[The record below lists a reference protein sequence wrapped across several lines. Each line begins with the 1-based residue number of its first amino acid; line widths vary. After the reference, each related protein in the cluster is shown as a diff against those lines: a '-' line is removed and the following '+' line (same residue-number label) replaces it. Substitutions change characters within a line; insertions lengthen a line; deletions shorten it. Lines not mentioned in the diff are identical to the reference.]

1 MKLEEKTI
9 FPQLFC
15 LITHLVISSCGACCI
30 RNRRTNYKVLVICKK
45 IFQSS
50 SEVNMR
56 LSQSNQGSIFQI
68 YRLSGSTADDCS
80 LISSPDKLRSVFLHR
95 MRTECGFC
103 SSSQTF
109 ERGWAITAGET
120 CFSVHTGGAWLL
132 FKDTLEK
139 TVNPSRQSAAVILTA
154 AATPGENC
162 RGSRERKWWN
172 LAFGCWWEQDRFF
185 INITRLPESAQKKQT
200 YLSRVYSVNLYLSV
214 HEQNAMTTL
223 FLVFFHPFYIISSQL
238 PLKK

>member
-9 FPQLFC
+9 FRQLFC
-15 LITHLVISSCGACCI
+15 LTTHLVISSCGACCI
-30 RNRRTNYKVLVICKK
+30 RNRGTNYKVLVICKT

-50 SEVNMR
+50 PEVKMR
-56 LSQSNQGSIFQI
+56 LRQSELDKVFSRFTGSLAPLQTAAVSYHLQTNFGVYFCTEWGQNVDFVPLRKHWSEDERSQQ
-68 YRLSGSTADDCS
+68 AK
-80 LISSPDKLRSVFLHR
+80 PVSVYTR
-95 MRTECGFC
+95 
-103 SSSQTF
+103 
-109 ERGWAITAGET
+109 
-120 CFSVHTGGAWLL
+120 GAWLL

-214 HEQNAMTTL
+214 HEQNAMTTI
-223 FLVFFHPFYIISSQL
+223 FLVFFTHFISF
-238 PLKK
+238 PLNFP